1 MILKLFLIISTF
13 FLFSF
18 LFFYTYSSNL
28 RISLNDAK
36 NLIKKYNVKIIDVR
50 TQYEW
55 DIGHFKNAIHIQAK
69 DINILNL
76 SKNNINVN
84 DKIIVYCNTGQR
96 AKIAAQKIYKL
107 GFKNVKYIVEPYIFL
122 N

>member
-1 MILKLFLIISTF
+1 MFNTKLFLLFIILTI
-13 FLFSF
+13 LIIY
-18 LFFYTYSSNL
+18 YTYSSNL
-28 RISLNDAK
+28 RISIKKAK
-36 NLIKKYNVKIIDVR
+36 ELIKLYNVKIIDVR
-50 TQYEW
+50 TNYEW
-55 DIGHFKNAIHIQAK
+55 DIGHYKNAIHIPAK

-76 SKNNINVN
+76 SKNNIKST

-96 AKIAAQKIYKL
+96 AKIAAEKIYKL